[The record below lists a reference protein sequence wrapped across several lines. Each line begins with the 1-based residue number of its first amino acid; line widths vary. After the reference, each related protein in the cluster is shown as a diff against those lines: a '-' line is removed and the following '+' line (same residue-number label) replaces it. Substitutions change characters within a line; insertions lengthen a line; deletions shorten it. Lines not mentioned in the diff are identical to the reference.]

1 MPSASLSLLI
11 SVQLIISI
19 DSTYLI
25 RSIAILMLD
34 FNSYISLISLSL
46 LLAYSNACLVHIIG
60 TRKKYLGF
68 IESYTGWLNRRRFIY
83 LILNWMTQ
91 LEEVQCLGNVS
102 GKNFEPSGNN
112 VCFFFPFSH
121 DLDKWRNE
129 TESVSSWVF
138 VLRGH
143 IHLLLLWHH
152 PVKN

>member
-112 VCFFFPFSH
+112 VCFFFLLVMTSTS
-121 DLDKWRNE
+121 DE
-129 TESVSSWVF
+129 TRQSLSR
-138 VLRGH
+138 RGFLSYEA
-143 IHLLLLWHH
+143 ISISYYYDTT
-152 PVKN
+152 P